1 LAQSF
6 STGIKMAFKYK
17 DCLEKGLLRKIP
29 PSKDKALGSIKKAG
43 KWFDEAKKS
52 LKTKA
57 LDSSVLASYLVF
69 FHSARFDGFR
79 EKSHACIARYLEE
92 VYVKTGKLEKKWV
105 ELLDHQR
112 ELRHAGQYDLSFSA
126 TEKEAGDA
134 LESAGN
140 FLKRMK
146 VLLELNLK
154 SEK

>member
-1 LAQSF
+1 
-6 STGIKMAFKYK
+6 MAFKYK

-29 PSKDKALGSIKKAG
+29 PSKDKALGSIKKAE

-69 FHSARFDGFR
+69 FHSARAVLFFDGIR
-79 EKSHACIARYLEE
+79 EKSHACIALYLEE
-92 VYVKTGKLEKKWV
+92 MYVKTGKLEKKWV

-112 ELRHAGQYDLSFSA
+112 DLRHSGQYDLSFSA

-134 LESAGN
+134 LDSAGN